1 MRFIRILQ
9 LKHTQSGLFPVKLQD
24 VELNWMIILNYTALK
39 DAFFLAINGASFPEM
54 PLQTEVIKEGHQN
67 IIWGVIML
75 NGEEVHSGFVQYT
88 ADTFDEIHSVI
99 EYDPIT
105 EIEMIDWF
113 KWTSSD
119 VLNSVIDYIR
129 RAVEEVL
136 CL

>member
-1 MRFIRILQ
+1 
-9 LKHTQSGLFPVKLQD
+9 
-24 VELNWMIILNYTALK
+24 
-39 DAFFLAINGASFPEM
+39 M
-54 PLQTEVIKEGHQN
+54 PLQTEVNKEGHQN

-99 EYDPIT
+99 EYEPIT

-129 RAVEEVL
+129 LAVEEVL
-136 CL
+136 YL